1 MQLIVCKDY
10 DEMSKKA
17 AELIAAQINENPH
30 SVLGLA
36 TGSTAEGV
44 YKYLSEMNHDKK
56 ADFKNI
62 TTFNLDEYY
71 PLSGENEQSY
81 HYFMNKHLFSQVN
94 INTANTHIPDGTA
107 DNPEKECREFEE
119 KIAEAG
125 GIDLQ
130 LLGIGRNG
138 HIGFNEPDN
147 NLYTYTHHTKLTENT
162 IEANARFFENENE
175 VPKYALTMGIGTIL
189 KAKKILLL
197 ASGKS
202 KHNIINALLNGEITT
217 ELPASMLKVHP
228 DVTIICDKETFS
240 EDMLGVDIGG
250 TDIKFGVVNSDNEI
264 IYREKIAACTDS
276 KDALI
281 DSITEK
287 CREISKKY
295 PVAGIGFGI
304 PGCINNGYADTTNL
318 PLKNVPLKAIL
329 KSRFDIPVYILNDAN
344 CAAIGEYAA
353 GTGKDAESFIMITLG
368 TGIGG
373 GIIIGSKLFC
383 GRGNAGEFGQM
394 SIKYDG
400 APHECG
406 MHGCWE
412 DYASVSALIKS
423 AEEAALKNTD
433 SILYKIYSENKK
445 LDGKM
450 FFDALDSGCKTA
462 QAVFDKYLEY
472 LSAGIN
478 NLIQVFDPEMI
489 VISGGITNAG
499 NKLLQPL
506 TALTDKYDFAVP
518 IYLSELKNDAG
529 VIGAARI
536 KDFFTTEREG

>member
-1 MQLIVCKDY
+1 MYLIVCENY
-10 DEMSKKA
+10 DEMSKRA
-17 AELIAAQINENPH
+17 AELIAAQINENPE

-44 YKYLSEMNHDKK
+44 YKYLSDMNRDGK
-56 ADFKNI
+56 ADFKKV

-71 PLSGENEQSY
+71 PLSCENEQSY
-81 HYFMNKHLFSQVN
+81 HYFMNKHLFSHVN
-94 INTANTHIPDGTA
+94 IDMKKTHIPDGAAA
-107 DNPEKECREFEE
+107 DPQKECREYEE

-147 NLYTYTHHTKLTENT
+147 NLYTYTHLTKLTENT
-162 IEANARFFENENE
+162 IEANSRFFENESD
-175 VPKYALTMGIGTIL
+175 VPKHALTMGIGTIL

-202 KHNIINALLNGEITT
+202 KHNIINKLLNGEITT

-228 DVTIICDKETFS
+228 DVTIICDKDAFS

-281 DSITEK
+281 DSISEK
-287 CREISKKY
+287 CKEISEKY

-304 PGCINNGYADTTNL
+304 PGSIKNGYADTTNL
-318 PLKNVPLKAIL
+318 PLKNVPIEEIL
-329 KSRFDIPVYILNDAN
+329 KKRFDVPIYVLNDAN
-344 CAAIGEYAA
+344 CAAVGECAA
-353 GTGKDAESFIMITLG
+353 GMGKDAESFIMITLG

-373 GIIIGSKLFC
+373 GIIVGKKLFC

-400 APHECG
+400 AEHECG
-406 MHGCWE
+406 ICGCWE
-412 DYASVSALIKS
+412 DYASVSALIKA
-423 AEEAALKNTD
+423 AEEAARQNAD
-433 SILYKIYSENKK
+433 SILYRVYSENKK

-450 FFDALDSGCKTA
+450 FFDVLDAGCKTA
-462 QAVFDKYLEY
+462 QRVFDEYLKYL
-472 LSAGIN
+472 SVGIN

-499 NKLLQPL
+499 DRLLKPL
-506 TALTDKYDFAVP
+506 NELTEKYDFAVP
-518 IYLSELKNDAG
+518 IYFSKLKNDAG

-536 KDFFTTEREG
+536 KDFVQ